1 MPLNRPLPESVD
13 VLIIGSGFGGSL
25 VAAELATYG
34 RADEETQ
41 NICLVERGKA
51 YPPGTFPR
59 DAAGI
64 TANFWAPEAGLFGMF
79 DIWHFDHIDAVISS
93 GLGGGSLIYANVM
106 LPMDENWFTQKTPK
120 NLDVN
125 EKWTLERT
133 HLDEHYEAIV
143 EFLRVEELPN
153 GPTVPEEFHLEK
165 TNRFLHGR
173 TPALEATTATADDR
187 GYAPL
192 AVRFYDEQGQPRVSA
207 PLPHEDYGSVHGMPT
222 RTTCALIG
230 ECDLGCNEGA
240 KSSLDHTYLSY
251 ASHHGV
257 SIHTSTE
264 VTTLTRHEDERS
276 HPFEITVRAHPS
288 GTEHTINARRVVL
301 AAGTIGTS
309 YLLLKNQAALGIRP
323 LIDDGKPVLGSR
335 FSGNGDFLTF
345 VRDAPDGLDA
355 TKGPVI
361 TAYRRYD
368 ASTDAPEPETSPD
381 PGGDGYVAGRHGMY
395 IEDAGYPDFRRWLGR
410 PPMATGLSG
419 AWATR
424 WRADRP
430 DTDDPE
436 LATSVDE
443 VVVESLLPPK
453 NFMPLLG
460 MGRDR
465 PDGSFS
471 LDADS
476 DRLTCSWTVDTSRS
490 YFETMKRRMK
500 IIAEEMGGRF
510 LSNPLYDLLNRV
522 ITVHPVGGCP
532 MDTTEH
538 EGVIDTYGRVRG
550 VDGLRVCDGSVFPGP
565 IGPNPSLTIAAFAR
579 RSAHNLL
586 QEKDFTEPPR
596 PADAYREVQ
605 PAASPPHFTT

>member
-1 MPLNRPLPESVD
+1 MPLNRPLPQCVD

-25 VAAELATYG
+25 MAAELAESG
-34 RADEETQ
+34 RADEATQ

-51 YPPGTFPR
+51 FPPGTFPR

-64 TANFWAPEAGLFGMF
+64 TKNFWAPEAGLFGMF
-79 DIWHFDHIDAVISS
+79 DIWHFKHIDAVVSS

-106 LPMDENWFTQKTPK
+106 LPMDADWFTQKSPD
-120 NLDVN
+120 NLEVD
-125 EKWTLERT
+125 EDWIITRE
-133 HLDEHYEAIV
+133 HLDEHYDAILA
-143 EFLRVEELPN
+143 FLEVKELPH
-153 GPTVPEEFHLEK
+153 GPTVPGEFLLEK
-165 TNRFLHGR
+165 TARFLDGR
-173 TPALEATTATADDR
+173 TPALEPTAATADDR

-192 AVRFYDEQGQPRVSA
+192 AVRFYDEDGNPRVSA
-207 PLPHEDYGSVHGMPT
+207 PLPHEDYGSVHGIPT

-240 KSSLDHTYLSY
+240 KNTLDHTYLSY

-257 SIHTSTE
+257 SLHTSTE
-264 VTTLTRHEDERS
+264 VTTLTKHEGRP

-309 YLLLKNQAALGIRP
+309 YLLLKNQAALGIP
-323 LIDDGKPVLGSR
+323 TLIDDGEPVLGSR

-345 VRDAPDGLDA
+345 VRDAPEGLDA

-361 TAYRRYD
+361 TAYRRYN
-368 ASTDAPEPETSPD
+368 ANTDAPEPETGAD
-381 PGGDGYVAGRHGMY
+381 PGADGYLDGRHGMY
-395 IEDAGYPDFRRWLGR
+395 IEDAGYPNFRQWLGR
-410 PPMATGLSG
+410 PPMPTGLSG
-419 AWATR
+419 EWATR

-436 LATSVDE
+436 LAATLDE

-490 YFETMKRRMK
+490 YFDTMKARMK
-500 IIAEEMGGRF
+500 IVAEEMGGQFR
-510 LSNPLYDLLNRV
+510 SNPLYDILNRV

-532 MDTTEH
+532 MDTDQNQ
-538 EGVIDTYGRVRG
+538 GVIDTYGRVRG

-586 QEKDFTEPPR
+586 QEKDFTGPAR
-596 PADAYREVQ
+596 PADGYQEVQ
-605 PAASPPHFTT
+605 PAARPPHFTT